1 MASRMD
7 KYNSNSVNTTQSRS
21 KKNEQLYEQLYTN
34 KVYTEFTDINSNN
47 VIDLSNVSNETKYNR
62 REDFQK
68 NRMFNQ
74 DSSLASFKKNS
85 NLGDNSEEI
94 SNLDKK
100 SYDINE
106 ILENAKKNRTEDEE
120 MKQKRYLKTV
130 EYSIISDLT
139 NDRLKE
145 SKDKSQKL
153 SKDEEENLEELIHTI
168 TSNSLRKKIDD
179 ELLSDLLPTEES
191 ETIISRQLLD
201 DLEQANSSDD
211 ELINTEREAN
221 DEDEDEDAG
230 IDKSFYTKSMDLSEE
245 DFEMEDDNSFID
257 PPKMGL
263 VKKILIGIFVVLI
276 ISIIGYV
283 LYRFI

>member
-1 MASRMD
+1 MVSRMD

-34 KVYTEFTDINSNN
+34 KVYTEFTDISSNN

-62 REDFQK
+62 REEFQK

-74 DSSLASFKKNS
+74 DSSLASFKKYS
-85 NLGDNSEEI
+85 NLGDNNENI

-120 MKQKRYLKTV
+120 MRKKRYLKTV

-145 SKDKSQKL
+145 SKDGSQKL

-191 ETIISRQLLD
+191 ETIISKQLLD
-201 DLEQANSSDD
+201 DLEQTNSSDG
-211 ELINTEREAN
+211 ELINTEREEN
-221 DEDEDEDAG
+221 NEDEDAG
-230 IDKSFYTKSMDLSEE
+230 IDRSFYTKSMDLSEE
-245 DFEMEDDNSFID
+245 DFEMEEDNSFID

-263 VKKILIGIFVVLI
+263 AKKILIGVFVVLI
-276 ISIIGYV
+276 IGIIGYV

>member
-74 DSSLASFKKNS
+74 DSSLAPFKKNS

-191 ETIISRQLLD
+191 ETIISKQLLD

-211 ELINTEREAN
+211 ELINMEREAN

-245 DFEMEDDNSFID
+245 DFEMEEDNSFID